1 VRILIVSN
9 LYPPHYRGGYEV
21 RCAQA
26 AAALRRAGHD
36 VRVVTSRYGRP
47 AADRRARPSPPDVV
61 DGVPVHR
68 WLGDYAFGPEPT
80 RRPWTLHRG
89 LSELADARA
98 FLDLLEAFRPQ
109 VVNWWS
115 MYGLAK
121 VLLPIP
127 ASRGIP
133 DVYWIEQGWML
144 DQYGP
149 CGERAA
155 AFWISFWEAAWA
167 PHAGRPILRALARSW
182 ERRVRAQGI
191 PTRDFPNR
199 PRHVCFVSEYLRGL
213 HRDAGFEFSS
223 SEVIH
228 GGVPTETF
236 YRVGRTENR
245 PGDPVRILYGG
256 QLSEDRGLHTLVEA
270 MGRLEPALRSRAT
283 LTIAGEGPQSFESRV
298 RGMIEAFALADRVR
312 ILGKVPHAEM
322 VGLYATSDVLV
333 FPSTRPEGCPLTIV
347 EALLAGCAVLT
358 TGSGGAMEIAAA
370 AGLPV
375 FPKGDSAALGRLLAE
390 LLRDRRRITALAA
403 RGQAAALQEFG
414 FDRMMVRLS
423 ATLDRVGNGRVAPEG
438 PDDRRK
444 AGRPVAHPGAVGG
457 NLA

>member
-9 LYPPHYRGGYEV
+9 LYPPHYKGGYEV

-36 VRVVTSRYGRP
+36 VRVVTSRFGLP
-47 AADRRARPSPPDVV
+47 AAGRRGRLAPPDVI

-68 WLGDYAFGPEPT
+68 WLGDYAFGPRST

-89 LSELADARA
+89 LSELADTRA
-98 FLDLLEAFRPQ
+98 FLDLLGAFQPR

-121 VLLPIP
+121 ILLPIP

-133 DVYWIEQGWML
+133 DVHWIEQGWML

-149 CGERAA
+149 SGERAA
-155 AFWISFWEAAWA
+155 AFWSGFWEAAWA
-167 PHAGRPILRALARSW
+167 PRGSRRFLRAVGSRW
-182 ERRVRAQGI
+182 ERRLAGLGI

-199 PRHVCFVSEYLRGL
+199 PRHVCFVSEYLRRF
-213 HRDAGFEFSS
+213 HQEAGFAFPS
-223 SEVIH
+223 SEVIP
-228 GGVPTETF
+228 GGVPTEAF
-236 YRVGRTENR
+236 YRPASPETR
-245 PGDPVRILYGG
+245 PGDPLRILYAG

-270 MGRLEPALRSRAT
+270 AGRLEPALRSHVT
-283 LTIAGEGPQSFESRV
+283 LTIAGEGPESFESRV
-298 RGMIEAFALADRVR
+298 RGMIQAFGLGDRVR
-312 ILGKVPHAEM
+312 FLGKVPHGRMAS
-322 VGLYATSDVLV
+322 VYSSHDVLV

-358 TGSGGAMEIAAA
+358 TGSGGAMEIATA

-375 FPKGDSAALGRLLAE
+375 FPGGDAAALGRLLTE
-390 LLRDRRRITALAA
+390 LLRDRDRIAALAG
-403 RGQAAALQEFG
+403 RGQAAVLQEFA
-414 FDRMMVRLS
+414 FERMMARLG
-423 ATLDRVGNGRVAPEG
+423 ATLDRVGNGRGAPDG
-438 PDDRRK
+438 PDDRGD
-444 AGRPVAHPGAVGG
+444 AGRPVAYPGPVASD
-457 NLA
+457 LP